1 LQLIRNHPF
10 ATYGVVALLLF
21 VVIQILNLQ
30 YDDGGVGT
38 ALIIS
43 SPIWGF
49 VYWAPQELFFTLND
63 GKAFFAQSIVSFGV
77 GFLACLLADYFLVG
91 RKNRDEKQD

>member
-1 LQLIRNHPF
+1 MQLIRNHPF

-21 VVIQILNLQ
+21 VAIQLLNLQ
-30 YDDGGVGT
+30 YDDAGVGT

-49 VYWAPQELFFTLND
+49 VYWAPQELLFTLND
-63 GKAFFAQSIVSFGV
+63 GKAFFAQPIGAFGV
-77 GFLACLLADYFLVG
+77 GFLVCLIADYILAI
-91 RKNRDEKQD
+91 RKKRNEKQD